1 MDALKRE
8 YQALYRKENRERLLE
23 QKRVY
28 YQENRERILA
38 RIRQNPECKQQYDR
52 EYHRINKEKC
62 RERRKI
68 YQRGYRDI
76 PGKRLAHNL
85 RNRLS
90 KFIRRSSG
98 RESTEI
104 LLGCSFEEFKGYVAA
119 QFHGGMSWENYGR
132 HWHIDHIMP
141 VVAFDLNDPQQVRRC
156 FHFSNLRPLSA
167 RENLRKNSRITD
179 PQLRLTT

>member
-8 YQALYRKENRERLLE
+8 YQTRYRKENRERLLE

-38 RIRQNPECKQQYDR
+38 RIRQNPEGKQRYDR
-52 EYHRINKEKC
+52 QYHRKNREK
-62 RERRKI
+62 RRDRKRS
-68 YQRGYRDI
+68 YQCGYRGI
-76 PGKRLAHNL
+76 PEKRLAHNL

-104 LLGCSFEEFKGYVAA
+104 LLGCSFEDFKVYVEA
-119 QFHGGMSWENYGR
+119 QFHGGMNWGNYGR
-132 HWHIDHIMP
+132 SWHIDHIMP
-141 VVAFDLNDPQQVRRC
+141 VVAFDLNDPRQVRRC

-179 PQLRLTT
+179 PQLRLTI